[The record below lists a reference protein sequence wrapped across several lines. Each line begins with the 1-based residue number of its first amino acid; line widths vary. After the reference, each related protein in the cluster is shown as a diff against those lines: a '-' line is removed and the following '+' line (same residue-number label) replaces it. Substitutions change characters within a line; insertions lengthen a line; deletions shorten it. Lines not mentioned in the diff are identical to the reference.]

1 MITPDTE
8 ERDVEEGSPPVLATW
23 NRLYAAVILFLA
35 FLIILFYLFTK
46 AYQ

>member
-1 MITPDTE
+1 MITPDSQE
-8 ERDVEEGSPPVLATW
+8 HDIEEGSPPVFATW
-23 NRLYAAVILFLA
+23 SRLYATVIGFLA